1 MIWDIFLE
9 ALEGAVEVSL
19 YVTVMMILIEALNI
33 ESRGRIFKKMG
44 NSGAGQVGVAS
55 LLGAIPGCVGGFA
68 VSSLYNHGM
77 LSIGALLAMM
87 IATFGD
93 ETMAMLALFPKTTVP
108 IIFGLCA
115 LGFVSG
121 LVADAIS
128 RKKAG
133 TTEHCHALEVE
144 ENTGKRS
151 FRQFLKE
158 DVLHHVLMHHIPK
171 IFAWTF
177 GVLFVMGLLQHYI
190 DIESWIGG
198 NTALM
203 IIIAALV
210 GLIPQSGPHLIFVTL
225 FASGTITLPV
235 LLASCISQ
243 NGHASLPLLAENRRA
258 FIITKLTTCLLGMA
272 VGFIS
277 LLFVR

>member
-1 MIWDIFLE
+1 
-9 ALEGAVEVSL
+9 
-19 YVTVMMILIEALNI
+19 
-33 ESRGRIFKKMG
+33 
-44 NSGAGQVGVAS
+44 
-55 LLGAIPGCVGGFA
+55 
-68 VSSLYNHGM
+68 
-77 LSIGALLAMM
+77 
-87 IATFGD
+87 
-93 ETMAMLALFPKTTVP
+93 
-108 IIFGLCA
+108 
-115 LGFVSG
+115 
-121 LVADAIS
+121 
-128 RKKAG
+128 
-133 TTEHCHALEVE
+133 
-144 ENTGKRS
+144 
-151 FRQFLKE
+151 
-158 DVLHHVLMHHIPK
+158 MHHIPK

-243 NGHASLPLLAENRRA
+243 NGHAPLPLLAENRRA

>member
-93 ETMAMLALFPKTTVP
+93 ETMAMLALF
-108 IIFGLCA
+108 
-115 LGFVSG
+115 
-121 LVADAIS
+121 
-128 RKKAG
+128 RKPP
-133 TTEHCHALEVE
+133 
-144 ENTGKRS
+144 
-151 FRQFLKE
+151 FR
-158 DVLHHVLMHHIPK
+158 
-171 IFAWTF
+171 
-177 GVLFVMGLLQHYI
+177 
-190 DIESWIGG
+190 
-198 NTALM
+198 
-203 IIIAALV
+203 
-210 GLIPQSGPHLIFVTL
+210 
-225 FASGTITLPV
+225 
-235 LLASCISQ
+235 
-243 NGHASLPLLAENRRA
+243 
-258 FIITKLTTCLLGMA
+258 
-272 VGFIS
+272 
-277 LLFVR
+277 

>member
-1 MIWDIFLE
+1 
-9 ALEGAVEVSL
+9 
-19 YVTVMMILIEALNI
+19 
-33 ESRGRIFKKMG
+33 
-44 NSGAGQVGVAS
+44 
-55 LLGAIPGCVGGFA
+55 
-68 VSSLYNHGM
+68 M
-77 LSIGALLAMM
+77 L
-87 IATFGD
+87 D
-93 ETMAMLALFPKTTVP
+93 Y
-108 IIFGLCA
+108 
-115 LGFVSG
+115 
-121 LVADAIS
+121 
-128 RKKAG
+128 
-133 TTEHCHALEVE
+133 
-144 ENTGKRS
+144 
-151 FRQFLKE
+151 
-158 DVLHHVLMHHIPK
+158 VLMHDIPT

-258 FIITKLTTCLLGMA
+258 FVITKLATCLLGMA